1 MTKFKSVIAVAMLFV
16 LVGSPLGY
24 AGDDETPFSSM
35 LPESMGDV
43 IEDTEAVLERMD
55 GAVYIEAETE
65 GLQPGHAYTVWA
77 IVYNNPADCIGRCSM
92 DDDLFHASTSVM
104 WSGVGFIAD
113 DDGEAE
119 FEAIL
124 VEGEA
129 AGEILLGSGMTD
141 AANAEVQLVVRGHGP
156 ASTDPLVRADQLSLF
171 MGGCDLN
178 DCIDEQMVSLGG
190 PVILDEDSARF
201 MDRDPENFGALIPK
215 SRMRVER
222 EDDRIEVNG
231 KTRQLTPGY
240 AYTIWA
246 IVYND
251 PFACNGPCD
260 GDDSGVYGRSVFW
273 SGIGF
278 IANNKGRASFETELI
293 EGYLP
298 GEVRTGSGLTDA
310 SMAEVHFVI
319 RCHGPAATDDPE
331 LLEAQLT
338 TFDGGCDLFGC
349 VNVQSVMLCRLG
361 GMGM

>member
-16 LVGSPLGY
+16 LVVSPLGY

-35 LPESMGDV
+35 LPGSMGEV

-361 GMGM
+361 MMQ

>member
-1 MTKFKSVIAVAMLFV
+1 MTKFRRIYAVVLWVMLGVTPF
-16 LVGSPLGY
+16 GY

-35 LPESMGDV
+35 LPGSMGEV
-43 IEDTEAVLERMD
+43 IEDTEAELERMD
-55 GAVYIEAETE
+55 GAIYIEAETE

-77 IVYNNPADCIGRCSM
+77 IVYNSPADCIGRCSM
-92 DDDLFHASTSVM
+92 DDDLFHASTSVL
-104 WSGVGFIAD
+104 WSGAGFIAD
-113 DDGEAE
+113 EDGEAE

-129 AGEILLGSGMTD
+129 AGEILLGDGISN
-141 AANAEVQLVVRGHGP
+141 AATAEVQLVVRGHGP
-156 ASTDPLVRADQLSLF
+156 ASSDPYVLADQLSLF

-190 PVILDEDSARF
+190 PVILDEDRQPF
-201 MDRDPENFGALIPK
+201 MDRDPQNFGAIIPK
-215 SRMRVER
+215 SRMKVER
-222 EDDRIEVNG
+222 DGDRIEVQG
-231 KTRQLTPGY
+231 RTRQLTPGY

-251 PFACNGPCD
+251 PFACNGLCD
-260 GDDSGVYGRSVFW
+260 GDDSGVAGRSVFW

-278 IANNKGRASFETELI
+278 IANNKGRARFETELI

-298 GEVRTGSGLTDA
+298 GEIRTGEGLTDA
-310 SMAEVHFVI
+310 GMAEIHFVI
-319 RCHGPAATDDPE
+319 RCHGPAATDDPD

-349 VNVQSVMLCRLG
+349 VNVQSVMLCRLE
-361 GMGM
+361 MMP